1 MQAVRVFGLAK
12 LQSSFS
18 RRVSSLVEVKYETI
32 AGKRA
37 QYNVAVVQL
46 NNPPVN
52 SLSRSL
58 LSDLNVTLKNISSSD
73 HHIHGLVIASN
84 VKNSFSAG
92 LQLEELVNT
101 DRNKLSQYWSL
112 IQDCWHTLFTSQIP
126 TVAAIDGHCLA
137 GGVIIA
143 VATDYRIASNGD
155 FGIGVT
161 AARIGVIAPPLFQD
175 NIKHIIGSRQTELML
190 LQGKVFTPDEA
201 LKIGLIDEVHCSN
214 EDIISYACRS
224 LIPFMETDVRART
237 NMKLSLRSKII
248 QKMELEREEHNE
260 AFADFMLSPP
270 VQEKLVSFIKTLKK
284 Q

>member
-1 MQAVRVFGLAK
+1 MQAIRVFGLAK

-18 RRVSSLVEVKYETI
+18 RRFSSLVEVKYDTV

-37 QYNVAVVQL
+37 RYNVAVVQL

-52 SLSRSL
+52 SLSRPL
-58 LSDLNVTLKNISSSD
+58 LSDLNVTLKNICSSD
-73 HHIHGLVIASN
+73 NIHGLVLASN
-84 VKNSFSAG
+84 VKNNFSAG

-112 IQDCWHTLFTSQIP
+112 IQECWHTLFTSQIP

-143 VATDYRIASNGD
+143 VATDYRIASNGE

-161 AARIGVIAPPLFQD
+161 AARIGVIAPPLFQE
-175 NIKHIIGSRQTELML
+175 NIKYVIGSRQTELML
-190 LQGKVFTPDEA
+190 LQGKVFLPDEA
-201 LKIGLIDEVHCSN
+201 LKIGLIDEVHSSN
-214 EDIISYACRS
+214 EDFISYACHS
-224 LIPFMETDVRART
+224 LIPFMEVDVGART
-237 NMKLSLRSKII
+237 NMKFSLRSKII
-248 QKMELEREEHNE
+248 RKMELERDKHNE
-260 AFADFMLSPP
+260 TFADFMLSPS
-270 VQEKLVSFIKTLKK
+270 VQEKLASFIKTLKK